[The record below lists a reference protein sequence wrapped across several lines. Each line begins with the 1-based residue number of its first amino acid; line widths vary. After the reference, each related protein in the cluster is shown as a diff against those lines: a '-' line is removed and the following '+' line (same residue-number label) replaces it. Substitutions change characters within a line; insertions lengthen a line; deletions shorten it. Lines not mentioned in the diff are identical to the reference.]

1 MFLCFYVANVSHVLF
16 FIYGYICY
24 LLCFYVCY
32 VCYVSYISYVCIC
45 LVIPKGAARNPHD
58 ANEQEKL
65 KRAAEDLRAAT
76 NAAASNALKKKLV
89 LRLEVNQT
97 CFLQ

>member
-1 MFLCFYVANVSHVLF
+1 MFQ
-16 FIYGYICY
+16 
-24 LLCFYVCY
+24 
-32 VCYVSYISYVCIC
+32 
-45 LVIPKGAARNPHD
+45 GAAKNPND

-89 LRLEVNQT
+89 LRLEVRHT
-97 CFLQ
+97 IFASTL